1 MTRPDAAVLGFAA
14 LSLGAWA
21 HSGLGHDRYTALQQD
36 DPAIPPSRHV
46 VLVATHEALSER
58 HRKAPTGA
66 RWRGPAA
73 RRRVQVPVGAD
84 SSRSEE
90 CGGGATASERVS
102 RRGEPGWRVRLL
114 GEVGHPA
121 VAVTAATA
129 GLAGLVTGIAGFGT
143 GLVAAGVWLH
153 VLPAP
158 VVPPLVV
165 ICSVGGQL
173 ASLVGA
179 PRAIRWRE
187 LLPYLAGALVG
198 VPLGVLT
205 LGLASPAVLRPAI
218 GLFLVAFVIFE
229 TAASGRLRI
238 GTAGGR
244 RADALVGA
252 GGGFLGGFAG
262 LSGAL
267 PIVWLRIRGGSP
279 DSQRAIYQP
288 FNLLV
293 LSATALVMGMEG
305 RLDGS
310 VLVLAMVCL
319 PATLLGASLG
329 VRCYR
334 RAGAPT
340 FRRVVLALL
349 FVSGLTLTLSAGAR
363 GVGRARRPPLRPP
376 GASSRRVGIPRGRRP
391 PAGTRRA

>member
-21 HSGLGHDRYTALQQD
+21 HSGLGHDRYTALEQD

-46 VLVATHEALSER
+46 VLAATHEGPSER
-58 HRKAPTGA
+58 HRKPPTGA
-66 RWRGPAA
+66 RCRGPAA
-73 RRRVQVPVGAD
+73 RRR
-84 SSRSEE
+84 
-90 CGGGATASERVS
+90 
-102 RRGEPGWRVRLL
+102 WRVRLL

-129 GLAGLVTGIAGFGT
+129 GLAGLVTGMAGFGT

-262 LSGAL
+262 LSGPL

-319 PATLLGASLG
+319 PATLLGARLG

-349 FVSGLTLTLSAGAR
+349 FVSGLTLTLSAAAR
-363 GVGRARRPPLRPP
+363 GVGQARRPFRPP